1 MFAKLTINT
10 WTQKSFAQK
19 HTEVSDRSYEE
30 ILDAHREW
38 NRKHKYPH
46 TDAFQYLYPIPKMK
60 NLPQIKW
67 CFLAG
72 VASPQ
77 QQQYRRPDA
86 ANIRATYDRKP
97 HEANC
102 STTPASK
109 HLSHQLQIVMRILQL
124 KMNYTT
130 KQESEGVGSSEEW
143 MMFSEKSSFDKTI

>member
-1 MFAKLTINT
+1 MKEVFTICPVDKTSHNLAYVCQAYYEYVDSKELRT
-10 WTQKSFAQK
+10 KAYS
-19 HTEVSDRSYEE
+19 EVSDRSYEE

-77 QQQYRRPDA
+77 HQQ
-86 ANIRATYDRKP
+86 N
-97 HEANC
+97 
-102 STTPASK
+102 
-109 HLSHQLQIVMRILQL
+109 
-124 KMNYTT
+124 
-130 KQESEGVGSSEEW
+130 G
-143 MMFSEKSSFDKTI
+143 